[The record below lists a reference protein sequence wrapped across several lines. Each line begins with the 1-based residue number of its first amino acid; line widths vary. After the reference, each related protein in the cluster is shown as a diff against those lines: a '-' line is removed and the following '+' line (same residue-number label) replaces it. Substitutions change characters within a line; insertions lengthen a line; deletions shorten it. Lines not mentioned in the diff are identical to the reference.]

1 MYVFPRSTGGEGGPL
16 PPSKARDQA
25 RRHKGYST
33 PPKNPPAS
41 GHLLLPLHTP
51 PAVPPQSHQPKTQKQ
66 DRTGLLIGRQ
76 VGFEKAHYLIR

>member
-1 MYVFPRSTGGEGGPL
+1 MNVFPRSTGGEGGSL

-41 GHLLLPLHTP
+41 GHLLLPLQP
-51 PAVPPQSHQPKTQKQ
+51 PAVPPKYHQPKTQQ
-66 DRTGLLIGRQ
+66 QNRTGLLIGRQ